1 MTSNQSNMNAT
12 EMRALGSAALSSEE
26 VPERVVLAPWGR
38 VERQKG
44 DFFVD
49 EESAEMVV
57 RAFHEHGTD
66 LPIDYEHQTLGG
78 EFASPDG
85 RAPAAGWIK
94 SLSAEP
100 GVGIVGHIEWTQ
112 QTREMLAN
120 REYRYLSPV
129 ALIRKSDRKLVGIH
143 SAALTNKP
151 AIVAMEAIVN
161 RTEVSGGG
169 TDEETECLC
178 QLRCELQL
186 GEDADCREVLAAA
199 HQRMR
204 ELSEATRLHRSEE
217 RIAEAM
223 RAGKLTAGQRAWAE
237 ALIAKDAALFEAWFS
252 TAPVVVRSGA
262 TIAPPLSDT
271 ERTRRGAATRARAEY
286 RSNRSLSGLT
296 SEEAYVAD
304 ALRCA

>member
-1 MTSNQSNMNAT
+1 MTQKPSNMNAT
-12 EMRALGSAALSSEE
+12 EMRALGSAALSGEE

-38 VERQKG
+38 VESQKG
-44 DFFVD
+44 VFFVD

-94 SLSAEP
+94 SLTAEP

-112 QTREMLAN
+112 QAREMLAN

-161 RTEVSGGG
+161 RSEVPSGG
-169 TDEETECLC
+169 TDDEAESLY
-178 QLRCELQL
+178 QLRAELHL
-186 GEDADCREVLAAA
+186 AEDAGRCEVLVAA
-199 HQRMR
+199 QQKLR
-204 ELSEATRLHRSEE
+204 ELSEAARLHRSEE
-217 RIAEAM
+217 RIVEAM
-223 RAGKLTAGQRAWAE
+223 RAGKLTAGQKAWAE
-237 ALIAKDAALFEAWFS
+237 ALIAKDEALFEAWFA
-252 TAPVVVRSGA
+252 TAPVVVRPGA
-262 TIAPPLSDT
+262 TAAPQRDDM
-271 ERTRRGAATRARAEY
+271 ERGRRGAAARARAEY
-286 RSNRSLSGLT
+286 RSNRSLSALT

-304 ALRCA
+304 AMRCA